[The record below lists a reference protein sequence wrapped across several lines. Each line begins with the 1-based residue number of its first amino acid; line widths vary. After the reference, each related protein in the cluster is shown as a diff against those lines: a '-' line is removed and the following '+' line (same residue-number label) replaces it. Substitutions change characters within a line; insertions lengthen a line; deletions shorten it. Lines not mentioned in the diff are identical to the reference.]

1 MFGNC
6 EAVIEVAVDSIRSMR
21 RHCMLHF
28 MRTGIREIAAT
39 DAKTVMGT
47 ADNENGSNLGH
58 NQKIV

>member
-1 MFGNC
+1 
-6 EAVIEVAVDSIRSMR
+6 
-21 RHCMLHF
+21 MLHF

-58 NQKIV
+58 SQKIV